1 MYIETPHPRTLNYPS
16 AAGFLNFFDDDT
28 HVRLFSQLEVEKNLI
43 INGLRIVRSGTR
55 RDIFRI
61 FVFSPIIIII
71 NLFYFLP
78 FKRKFFAAGLW
89 DLLGVAFFVLAI
101 KKVK

>member
-71 NLFYFLP
+71 N
-78 FKRKFFAAGLW
+78 
-89 DLLGVAFFVLAI
+89 
-101 KKVK
+101 